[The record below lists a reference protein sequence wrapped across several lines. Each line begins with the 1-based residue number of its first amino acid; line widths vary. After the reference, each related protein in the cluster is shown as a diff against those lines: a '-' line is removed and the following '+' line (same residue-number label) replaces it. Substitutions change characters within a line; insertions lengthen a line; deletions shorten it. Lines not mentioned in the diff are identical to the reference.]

1 MTNLPVMK
9 IGPYPLNTRQLLKLV
24 VYSLLIFNFFL
35 YIRDDF
41 VTSSHTLRSGS
52 TFLEITRSFATTIDE
67 SAWITLLLLFELE
80 TYLLSDDPLSRS
92 KALLMQVIR
101 LICYV
106 SLAHTLY
113 AWFGNLMELY
123 ASVPI
128 EGVTSLCQMVSED
141 VSYAF
146 NLVYTEINQSNCAS
160 LSTATQFFYVDPPTF
175 LIVEDH
181 AGLVIE
187 KQLAWIDLFEAITW
201 LVILFTIEV
210 AVWLQDRNIGKG
222 LIFKVLKATKLSLY
236 SLLWTAVAYWIYR
249 GHYMFAWDEFVWIA
263 GFTAIEMNMVE
274 WRKEINEAEV

>member
-1 MTNLPVMK
+1 VTNLPVMK
-9 IGPYPLNTRQLLKLV
+9 IGPYPLNALQLLKLV

-236 SLLWTAVAYWIYR
+236 SLLWIAVAYWIYR

>member
-1 MTNLPVMK
+1 MK
-9 IGPYPLNTRQLLKLV
+9 IGPYPLNTLQLLKLV

-236 SLLWTAVAYWIYR
+236 SLLWIAVAYWIYR

>member
-9 IGPYPLNTRQLLKLV
+9 IVPYPLNTLQLLKLV

-128 EGVTSLCQMVSED
+128 E
-141 VSYAF
+141 
-146 NLVYTEINQSNCAS
+146 
-160 LSTATQFFYVDPPTF
+160 
-175 LIVEDH
+175 
-181 AGLVIE
+181 
-187 KQLAWIDLFEAITW
+187 
-201 LVILFTIEV
+201 
-210 AVWLQDRNIGKG
+210 
-222 LIFKVLKATKLSLY
+222 
-236 SLLWTAVAYWIYR
+236 
-249 GHYMFAWDEFVWIA
+249 
-263 GFTAIEMNMVE
+263 
-274 WRKEINEAEV
+274 

>member
-1 MTNLPVMK
+1 MNLPVMK
-9 IGPYPLNTRQLLKLV
+9 IGPYPLNTLQLLKLV

-236 SLLWTAVAYWIYR
+236 SLLWIAVAYWIYR

>member
-1 MTNLPVMK
+1 MNLPMMK
-9 IGPYPLNTRQLLKLV
+9 IGPYPLNTLQLLKLV

-210 AVWLQDRNIGKG
+210 AVWLQDRNIGRG

>member
-9 IGPYPLNTRQLLKLV
+9 IGPYPLNTLQLLKLV

-123 ASVPI
+123 ASVPV
-128 EGVTSLCQMVSED
+128 EGVTSLCQMASED

-222 LIFKVLKATKLSLY
+222 FIFKVLKATKLSLY

-263 GFTAIEMNMVE
+263 GFTAIEMNMIE

>member
-1 MTNLPVMK
+1 MTNSPVMK
-9 IGPYPLNTRQLLKLV
+9 IGPYPLNTLQLLKLV

-35 YIRDDF
+35 YIREDLLI
-41 VTSSHTLRSGS
+41 SSHTLRSGS

-80 TYLLSDDPLSRS
+80 TYLLSDEPLSRS
-92 KALLMQVIR
+92 KVLLMQAIR

-128 EGVTSLCQMVSED
+128 EGITSLCQMIDED

-146 NLVYTEINQSNCAS
+146 NLVYTEIDQSNCAS

>member
-236 SLLWTAVAYWIYR
+236 SLLWIAVAYWIYR

>member
-92 KALLMQVIR
+92 KTLLMQVIR

-236 SLLWTAVAYWIYR
+236 SLLWIAVAYWIYR

>member
-1 MTNLPVMK
+1 MK
-9 IGPYPLNTRQLLKLV
+9 IGPYPLNTLQLLKLV

>member
-1 MTNLPVMK
+1 M
-9 IGPYPLNTRQLLKLV
+9 

-92 KALLMQVIR
+92 KTLLMQVIR

-210 AVWLQDRNIGKG
+210 AVWLQDRNIGEG
-222 LIFKVLKATKLSLY
+222 LIFKVLRTAKLCLY
-236 SLLWTAVAYWIYR
+236 SLLWAAIAYWIYR

-263 GFTAIEMNMVE
+263 GFTALEMNMVE

>member
-1 MTNLPVMK
+1 MK
-9 IGPYPLNTRQLLKLV
+9 IGPYPLNTLQLLKLV

-263 GFTAIEMNMVE
+263 GFTAIEMNMIE

>member
-9 IGPYPLNTRQLLKLV
+9 IGPYPLNTLQLLKLV

-128 EGVTSLCQMVSED
+128 EGVTNLCQMVSED

-222 LIFKVLKATKLSLY
+222 FIFKVLKATKLSLY

-263 GFTAIEMNMVE
+263 GFTAIEMNMIE

>member
-1 MTNLPVMK
+1 MK
-9 IGPYPLNTRQLLKLV
+9 IGPYPLNTLQLLKLV

-92 KALLMQVIR
+92 KTLLMQVIR

>member
-1 MTNLPVMK
+1 VTNLPVMK

>member
-1 MTNLPVMK
+1 MNLPMMK
-9 IGPYPLNTRQLLKLV
+9 IGLYPLNTLQLLKLV

>member
-1 MTNLPVMK
+1 MNLPVMK
-9 IGPYPLNTRQLLKLV
+9 IGPYPLNALQLLKLV

-236 SLLWTAVAYWIYR
+236 SLLWIAVAYWIYR

>member
-1 MTNLPVMK
+1 MNLPMMK
-9 IGPYPLNTRQLLKLV
+9 IGPYPLNTLQLLKLV

-236 SLLWTAVAYWIYR
+236 SLLWIAVAYWIYR

>member
-1 MTNLPVMK
+1 MTNSPVMK
-9 IGPYPLNTRQLLKLV
+9 IGPYPLNTLQLLKLV

-35 YIRDDF
+35 YIREDLLI
-41 VTSSHTLRSGS
+41 SSHTLRSGS

-80 TYLLSDDPLSRS
+80 TYLLSDEPLSRS
-92 KALLMQVIR
+92 KVLLMQAIR

-128 EGVTSLCQMVSED
+128 EGITSLCQMIDEN

-146 NLVYTEINQSNCAS
+146 NLVYTEIDQSNCAS

-236 SLLWTAVAYWIYR
+236 SLLWIAVAYWIYR

>member
-1 MTNLPVMK
+1 VTNLPVMK
-9 IGPYPLNTRQLLKLV
+9 IGPYPLNTLQLLKLV

-123 ASVPI
+123 ASVPV
-128 EGVTSLCQMVSED
+128 EGVTSLCQMASED

-263 GFTAIEMNMVE
+263 GFTAIEMNMIE

>member
-9 IGPYPLNTRQLLKLV
+9 IGPYPLNTLQLLKLV

-123 ASVPI
+123 ASVPV
-128 EGVTSLCQMVSED
+128 EGVTSLCQMASED

-263 GFTAIEMNMVE
+263 GFTAIEMNMIE

>member
-1 MTNLPVMK
+1 VTNLPVMK
-9 IGPYPLNTRQLLKLV
+9 IGPYPLNALQLLKLV

>member
-1 MTNLPVMK
+1 MK

-41 VTSSHTLRSGS
+41 VTSSHTLRSRS

-92 KALLMQVIR
+92 KTLLMQVIR

>member
-1 MTNLPVMK
+1 MMK
-9 IGPYPLNTRQLLKLV
+9 IGPYPLNTLQLLKLV

>member
-1 MTNLPVMK
+1 MK

-92 KALLMQVIR
+92 KTLLMQVIR

-201 LVILFTIEV
+201 LVILFTIEI

>member
-1 MTNLPVMK
+1 MK

-236 SLLWTAVAYWIYR
+236 SLLWIAVAYWIYR

>member
-9 IGPYPLNTRQLLKLV
+9 IGPYPLNTLQLLKLV

-236 SLLWTAVAYWIYR
+236 SLLWIAVAYWIYR